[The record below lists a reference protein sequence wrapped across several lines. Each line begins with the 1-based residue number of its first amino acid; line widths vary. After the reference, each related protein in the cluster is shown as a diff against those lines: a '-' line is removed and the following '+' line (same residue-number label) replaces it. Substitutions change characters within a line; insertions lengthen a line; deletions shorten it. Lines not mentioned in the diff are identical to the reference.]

1 MFKVNIKDSRGRS
14 GVFLVNF
21 EHVLHVILMSILLTL
36 NRYMFS
42 RNPRFNTTEE
52 QNDIIVLLPSL
63 LILNIFHTLF

>member
-1 MFKVNIKDSRGRS
+1 MFKVNIKDTRGRS

-21 EHVLHVILMSILLTL
+21 EHVLHVILMSILLNL

-63 LILNIFHTLF
+63 LILNIFYTLF

>member
-1 MFKVNIKDSRGRS
+1 MFKVNIKDTRGRS
-14 GVFLVNF
+14 GVFLANF

>member
-1 MFKVNIKDSRGRS
+1 MFKVNIKDTRGRS

-21 EHVLHVILMSILLTL
+21 EHVLHVILMSILLNL